1 MASRIV
7 TAIVSTTLL
16 VAAETGVAQTTTP
29 PPILGNMEP
38 TYSGL
43 TSGDVTFELPLNLT
57 QVDSDIMKVEV
68 KCFITSEAITP
79 HSAAGLVYGGDGRV
93 LGGMVELPVDG
104 GQLVT
109 TAQIVVPTNNRL
121 VDPIG
126 KSATYACQIRGYSIG
141 QQNWGEFSETHSI
154 PAFRLTPTPE
164 VLTGTFT
171 W

>member
-1 MASRIV
+1 MTSRVV

-38 TYSGL
+38 ISSGL

-57 QVDSDIMKVEV
+57 QVHSDIIKVEV
-68 KCFITSEAITP
+68 KCFIQSEAITP
-79 HSAAGLVYGGDGRV
+79 HGAAALAYGGEGRV
-93 LGGMVELPVDG
+93 LIGGVELPVEG

-109 TAQIVVPTNNRL
+109 TAQVVVPTNNRL

-126 KSATYACQIRGYSIG
+126 KSATYACQIRGYSIFEERPS
-141 QQNWGEFSETHSI
+141 EFSENHSI
-154 PAFRLTPTPE
+154 LAFRLTPTPE
-164 VLTGTFT
+164 TLTGTFT